1 MTRILV
7 MAASAALT
15 AQAIADLAREAE
27 KVNLVLADAGRQI
40 AATLAAVD
48 LQRHVALQL
57 NANVEPHPAPKF
69 SGDRPYLKRKK
80 GRS

>member
-7 MAASAALT
+7 IGVGAALT
-15 AQAIADLAREAE
+15 AQALADLAREAE

-48 LQRHVALQL
+48 LQRHVALQM
-57 NANVEPHPAPKF
+57 NAHIEPRPAPKF
-69 SGDRPYLKRKK
+69 GGDRPYLKRKK